1 MADCGIVG
9 ILARDGKNVYD
20 RLVHSLHVLQHR
32 GEDACGILVYNNG
45 STRLEQKTG
54 LVSTNFHF
62 TKEHTIPGDRGIG
75 HTRYPTSNLTTGLPS
90 CDIQP
95 IEISYPW
102 ITFYIAHNGTIMS
115 FCGLPLSRMESGEPS
130 EVEIS
135 KDTECDVTTDSELTP
150 ADAHQL
156 LRKIKGEM
164 VGGTDTEAVGRVLAY
179 LARNS
184 TLEQAIKL
192 VIPKLTGSFALLI
205 QSEDKIIGIR
215 DPHGIRPLCVGN
227 LPDGYVIASESCVM
241 NELRKLYYQGSK
253 IPREDV
259 EPGTGVILSDKG
271 IEKVRFA
278 SSPRTAYC
286 IFEDAYFSRPDSNVR
301 GQILSSFRQRCGER
315 LGARLK
321 ADLTLQDAED
331 SIIIPI
337 PDGGIPFG
345 VGLSRSTGIPLMS
358 HGLIRDKYTGR
369 TFIRGQK
376 TQGLDRSA
384 LVMRKVSFLHDIIE
398 DKVLILADDSIVRGT
413 TTRRLSAMAMES
425 GARDVIW
432 CFNFP
437 PIRYTCPLG
446 IEMFSGGREQF
457 IANKVVGAKNH
468 RDVEIGI
475 AEILGVKAAYY
486 MKPEEYLQELGLTRD
501 EACIGCITGIYP
513 FEELNQLYG
522 STAEERGE

>member
-9 ILARDGKNVYD
+9 ILAKDGTNVYK

-32 GEDACGILVYNNG
+32 GEDACGILIYDNG
-45 STRLEQKTG
+45 STRLECKPG
-54 LVSTNFHF
+54 LVSTGFHF
-62 TKEHTIPGDRGIG
+62 TDDHIIPGDRGIG
-75 HTRYPTSNLTTGLPS
+75 HTRYPTSNLSAGLPE

-102 ITFYIAHNGTIMS
+102 IKFHIAHNGTITS
-115 FCGLPLSRMESGEPS
+115 FCGLPLSQMESNESS
-130 EVEIS
+130 EA
-135 KDTECDVTTDSELTP
+135 KASEYTLCFTATSLDFTA

-156 LRKIKGEM
+156 LQQIKGEM
-164 VGGTDTEAVGRVLAY
+164 DGGTDTETVGRILAH

-184 TLEQAIKL
+184 TLEQAMKL
-192 VIPKLTGSFALLI
+192 AIPMLTGSFAFLI
-205 QSEDKIIGIR
+205 QTEDKVIGIR
-215 DPHGIRPLCVGN
+215 DPHGIRPLCVSE

-241 NELRKLYYQGSK
+241 NELRKLYYPGSK
-253 IPREDV
+253 LLREDV
-259 EPGTGVILSDKG
+259 KPGFGVILSDKG
-271 IEKVRFA
+271 MREVRFA
-278 SSPRTAYC
+278 PSKRTAYC

-315 LGARLK
+315 LGSRLK
-321 ADLTLQDAED
+321 ADFTLQDAED

-384 LVMRKVSFLHDIIE
+384 LVMRKISFLHDVIE
-398 DKVLILADDSIVRGT
+398 DKVVILADDSIVRGT
-413 TTRRLSAMAMES
+413 TTRRVSAMAKEA
-425 GARDVIW
+425 GARDIIY

-437 PIRYTCPLG
+437 PIRYICPLG

-457 IANKVVGAKNH
+457 IANKVVGARDH
-468 RDVEIGI
+468 RDVEVGI
-475 AEILGVKAAYY
+475 ADILGVKAVYY
-486 MKPEEYLQELGLTRD
+486 MKLEEYLQELHLTRN

-522 STAEERGE
+522 SMTEEREQ